1 MSDTDWK
8 LLARG
13 LSATDAQL
21 LCNCLHMASLQAE
34 AADVGIVQTHG
45 LLSIAVGGASVR
57 VPAHQLTEA
66 QQVMA
71 AFHRGDLALDEDFE
85 PDAPGPP

>member
-1 MSDTDWK
+1 VSAEDWV
-8 LLARG
+8 LLVRG

-21 LCNCLHMASLQAE
+21 LCNCLHMTGLQAQ

-57 VPAHQLTEA
+57 VPAFQLEEA
-66 QQVMA
+66 RDVMA
-71 AFHRGDLALDEDFE
+71 AFHRGDFSLDEDFS
-85 PDAPGPP
+85 PN